1 MKYLRYLIYFIII
14 SVVFYFVS
22 QYITKDK
29 ELLNVIIGFVIMI
42 LVTFPLM
49 YLEFIKFQKK

>member
-1 MKYLRYLIYFIII
+1 MKYLRYFIYFIII
-14 SVVFYFVS
+14 CIVSYLVS

-29 ELLNVIIGFVIMI
+29 EILNVIIGFFIML

-49 YLEFIKFQKK
+49 YLEFIKIQKR